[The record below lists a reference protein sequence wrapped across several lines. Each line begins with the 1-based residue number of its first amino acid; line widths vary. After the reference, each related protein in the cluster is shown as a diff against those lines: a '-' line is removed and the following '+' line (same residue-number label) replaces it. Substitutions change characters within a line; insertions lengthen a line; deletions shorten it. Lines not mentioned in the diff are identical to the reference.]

1 MQYLAE
7 KWCEIEDFNF
17 SSILFK
23 CLNSADVN
31 NLSNSYK
38 AIKSFKFTLSN
49 FLGFEEL
56 NNSDSNPLNKLK

>member
-1 MQYLAE
+1 M
-7 KWCEIEDFNF
+7 
-17 SSILFK
+17 FK